1 MRKLLVG
8 SALIA
13 VTVSLVAQENAPAP
27 AAPPGNTGGTAIRRP
42 VPAGPVPRLPDGRV
56 DLSGVWLGGGPNG
69 DIERDGGLKPGEVDN
84 LMLPWAKARM
94 LENGKDESRNDPHNY
109 CLPQGVPR
117 MAPFPI
123 RFVQDPPHKAATHM
137 FILFEGNAHMFRQV
151 FMDGRKHPAE
161 IDPTWFGHSIGWFEG
176 DTFVIDSRGFNDRF
190 WFDRRG
196 HPHTEQLHT
205 IERWTR
211 KDLGHMETIVTI
223 DDPGAYTKPFT
234 VKFQAEL
241 QPGDELLEYVCLEND
256 QVGLAAG
263 FPNPYVVPSAK

>member
-1 MRKLLVG
+1 MRRLLG
-8 SALIA
+8 ISTMIA
-13 VTVSLVAQENAPAP
+13 VTLPLVLHAQAQAPT
-27 AAPPGNTGGTAIRRP
+27 NTGGERARRV
-42 VPAGPVPRLPDGRV
+42 VPTGPVPRLPDGKV
-56 DLSGVWLGGGPNG
+56 DLTGVWLGGGPNG

-94 LENGKDESRNDPHNY
+94 LENGRNESQIDPHNY

-123 RFVQDPPHKAATHM
+123 RFVQHPTHRPTTHI
-137 FILFEGNAHMFRQV
+137 FILYEGNIHSYRQI
-151 FMDGRKHPAE
+151 FMDGRKHPPE
-161 IDPTWFGHSIGWFEG
+161 LDPSWFGHSIGVWEG
-176 DTFVIDSRGFNDRF
+176 DTLVIDTVGYNDRF

-211 KDLGHMETIVTI
+211 KDMGHMENRVTI

-234 VKFQAEL
+234 VTFTAEL
-241 QPGDELLEYVCLEND
+241 QVGDELLEYVCLENN
-256 QVGLAAG
+256 QVGQG
-263 FPNPYVVPSAK
+263 GGYQNPYAVPQ